1 MRALKFSQTGSL
13 DDLHVEEVSVPI
25 PAAGEVLVEVKA
37 AAINPSDIKNVQGKM
52 HETTVPR
59 IPGRDFAGMVVKGP
73 NELLGQSVFGS
84 GGNLGFGR
92 DGSHA
97 EYVAVP
103 VTAVIPLP
111 KNLRFEQ
118 AAGIGVAYITAW
130 AALVNAARIQA
141 GETTLILGTTGAV
154 GSAAAR
160 IARKVGARVI
170 GTARKASDIP
180 PASVLPVDDWID
192 LQAVDLATGVRR
204 LTNGRGADIVFDVV
218 GGALFEQCL
227 SALAWRGRQVAIS
240 SSPEPRVSFNLVDFY
255 HNESKLF
262 GVDSLKLSFAETGE
276 ILRRLTPESRLVH
289 FLLRP
294 WRHFAFMKV
303 PDSIATLPNQK
314 LKPSQSWFHSRS
326 GRQPTRE
333 KSTCQF
339 SGGSAFARCCW
350 RGGDVCITL
359 AGRSDRQSRFCLPES
374 SDFSFSL
381 QQRCS

>member
-1 MRALKFSQTGSL
+1 MRALKFYQTGSL

-37 AAINPSDIKNVQGKM
+37 AAINPSDVKNVQGKM

-59 IPGRDFAGMVVKGP
+59 IPGRDFAGMIVKGP
-73 NELLGQSVFGS
+73 DELLGRSVFGS

-111 KNLRFEQ
+111 KNLSFEQ

-130 AALVNAARIQA
+130 AALVNAAQIQA
-141 GETTLILGTTGAV
+141 GETALILGTTGAV
-154 GSAAAR
+154 GSAATR
-160 IARKVGARVI
+160 IARKLGARVI
-170 GTARKASDIP
+170 GTARKVADIP
-180 PASVLPVDDWID
+180 PASALPVDDWID
-192 LQAVDLATGVRR
+192 LQAVDLPTGVRR

-255 HNESKLF
+255 HNESRLL
-262 GVDSLKLSFAETGE
+262 GVDSLKLSFEETAEV
-276 ILRRLTPESRLVH
+276 LRQLTPGIESGTFPPPAVETFRLDEGPRLYRDV
-289 FLLRP
+289 
-294 WRHFAFMKV
+294 AESK
-303 PDSIATLPNQK
+303 IKT
-314 LKPSQSWFHSRS
+314 KPVLVS
-326 GRQPTRE
+326 
-333 KSTCQF
+333 
-339 SGGSAFARCCW
+339 
-350 RGGDVCITL
+350 
-359 AGRSDRQSRFCLPES
+359 
-374 SDFSFSL
+374 
-381 QQRCS
+381 